1 MASTHTKPWYLRKPD
16 GWKHF
21 QAVPV
26 SRLWSLFLAVF
37 ALFSTFGFYSDLM
50 GGGHTPYG
58 IVLWGVLQSG
68 LIAMLWILV
77 LARLPMV
84 FIIVPLVVS
93 IISPWLMFYITT
105 LLMRMFPSPEV
116 ASEPGIH
123 FAATGTMVAIIASYV
138 LFVIFIR
145 SEGKESFKLRNE
157 LALAHGIQKT
167 LVPPVTLRTIRFEV
181 YGVSHPSEQVGGDLV
196 DALCLPGGDAIA
208 YLADIAGHG
217 LQAGILMGMLKT
229 ATRTA
234 LLDAG
239 EREPSRTLPVL
250 LDRLNS
256 VLPAVKEPHM
266 YATFTG
272 LRLGQNGDVY
282 YALAASPPI
291 LHWHANG
298 AALSHLE
305 EEQFPLGLLPI
316 SGFDGQLLKTGPGDL
331 LVVATDGILEV
342 CDKGQEEYG
351 AERLKRVIE
360 KHAQAPLAQLA
371 ERILESANGFG
382 RQADDQTIL
391 IVRCL

>member
-68 LIAMLWILV
+68 LISMLWILV

-105 LLMRMFPSPEV
+105 LLMRTFPSPEV

-157 LALAHGIQKT
+157 L
-167 LVPPVTLRTIRFEV
+167 
-181 YGVSHPSEQVGGDLV
+181 
-196 DALCLPGGDAIA
+196 
-208 YLADIAGHG
+208 
-217 LQAGILMGMLKT
+217 
-229 ATRTA
+229 
-234 LLDAG
+234 
-239 EREPSRTLPVL
+239 
-250 LDRLNS
+250 
-256 VLPAVKEPHM
+256 
-266 YATFTG
+266 
-272 LRLGQNGDVY
+272 
-282 YALAASPPI
+282 
-291 LHWHANG
+291 
-298 AALSHLE
+298 
-305 EEQFPLGLLPI
+305 
-316 SGFDGQLLKTGPGDL
+316 
-331 LVVATDGILEV
+331 
-342 CDKGQEEYG
+342 
-351 AERLKRVIE
+351 
-360 KHAQAPLAQLA
+360 
-371 ERILESANGFG
+371 
-382 RQADDQTIL
+382 
-391 IVRCL
+391 